1 MGRAAESAAF
11 VEVINQASEIVMT
24 FKVVRH
30 RQALAGPLKAAMSA
44 FGTKRTSATCAECD
58 GRYS

>member
-1 MGRAAESAAF
+1 MGRAPESAAF

-44 FGTKRTSATCAECD
+44 FGTKRTFRD
-58 GRYS
+58 